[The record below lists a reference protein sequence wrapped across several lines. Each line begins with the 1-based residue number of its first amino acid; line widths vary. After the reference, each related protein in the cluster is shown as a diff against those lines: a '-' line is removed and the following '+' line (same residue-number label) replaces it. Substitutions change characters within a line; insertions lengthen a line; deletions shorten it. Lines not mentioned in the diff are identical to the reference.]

1 MRRGVI
7 LSGWSVKIPEVRHV
21 VAEVLGM
28 TPEYRGNL
36 IAEGAA
42 AKARELQKDSQRE
55 KLPDT

>member
-1 MRRGVI
+1 M
-7 LSGWSVKIPEVRHV
+7 KIPEVRHV